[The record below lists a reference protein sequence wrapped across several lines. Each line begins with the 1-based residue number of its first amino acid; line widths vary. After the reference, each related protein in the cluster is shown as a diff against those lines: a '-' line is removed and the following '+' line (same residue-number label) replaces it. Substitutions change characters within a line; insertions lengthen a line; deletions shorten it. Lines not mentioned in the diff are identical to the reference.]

1 MTGARVRT
9 IGRANAEITIP
20 VAGQIYIFYR
30 ISQQIIIKSSYISGM
45 IVVFAFPFNQI
56 FTEDFVFK
64 TVKTGVSL
72 QNC

>member
-1 MTGARVRT
+1 
-9 IGRANAEITIP
+9 
-20 VAGQIYIFYR
+20 
-30 ISQQIIIKSSYISGM
+30 M

-56 FTEDFVFK
+56 FTEYFVFK